1 MPNPQDLQTGQ
12 IYTEQTIGEPSAS
25 DQEKVKEVPGS
36 VNTDPLVYQQYQ
48 VVVQTRPYR
57 FETDGWDYT
66 KSQAT
71 ITVNRRPGQIVP

>member
-1 MPNPQDLQTGQ
+1 MPDPQDAQTGQ
-12 IYTEQTIGEPSAS
+12 IYTDDGDPSITA
-25 DQEKVKEVPGS
+25 QEAAKEIPRS
-36 VNTDPLVYQQYQ
+36 VNVDPLVYQQYQ

-71 ITVNRRPGQIVP
+71 ITVNRRSGQVVP

>member
-12 IYTEQTIGEPSAS
+12 IYTEETIGEPTAS
-25 DQEKVKEVPGS
+25 DQEKVKEIAGS
-36 VNTDPLVYQQYQ
+36 VTTDPLVYQSYQ

-66 KSQAT
+66 KSQTT